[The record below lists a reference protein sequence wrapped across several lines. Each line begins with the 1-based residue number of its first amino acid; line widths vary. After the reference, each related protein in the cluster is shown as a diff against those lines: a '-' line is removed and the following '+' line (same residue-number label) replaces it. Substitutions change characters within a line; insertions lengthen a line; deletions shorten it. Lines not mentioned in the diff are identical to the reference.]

1 MTNPPETDKPITES
15 ASEPAPD
22 NGSTGLQ
29 IIGQSPLLPP
39 REPLGARVAGVF
51 GRHQAAL
58 VALCVLLLWA
68 IVALPPLWRQ
78 EPYQVGMAPGH
89 DILVPQQTFLLDD
102 EETRLRQDDAANLVT
117 PDYDPNPNAQAAA
130 LADLGSFVRA
140 GRELAAQSPRA
151 TMPQWRARYEALAVR
166 REHLSDAMLARMSQL
181 SMGRWNAVEAAMRQ
195 AIRTVYKKGQLRS
208 DVLSSG
214 SADLAQARTQIQEVT
229 TSATKSGTL
238 KHSEAVI
245 IAALVTAAVAKHP
258 NQVVNEQQTE
268 LLRQVA
274 RAGVP
279 PVYVKY
285 KADDVLVGAN
295 EIITERHWAQMQ
307 EMGLVARSLTPQ
319 VMFARLALVGLLVFF
334 GAAYLK
340 SCHSR
345 LIAQPAALW
354 LAAMV
359 PVAFAF
365 AFRLLLRVPHAE
377 YLMVPLAATA
387 AMLLTVLTNARVGVV
402 VGFMLSA
409 LCSIMARTDATW
421 LLAGSLASSIGA
433 LCVANLSSLLHV
445 VRAGVILALTNVILF
460 CAIGVLGDMAWPE
473 IGRIVL
479 WEAIAGVGAVA
490 FMSGLALLLERPF
503 GITTHFRLMELLSPS
518 ETVMK
523 RMQAEAP
530 GTYTHSL
537 MVALLAEA
545 GAKAVGADPLLCHVG
560 GLYHDIGKLR
570 RPHCFIENQS
580 GHNIHDELSPQL
592 SALIILAHVKD
603 GLELGRA
610 VRLPQP
616 VLDIIAQHHGT
627 TVLSYFYNR
636 ALLGAQSA
644 TIPAADVDT
653 QGSEISSL
661 ANYPEGAF
669 SSSLPVPDATLF
681 RYAGPRPQGKEA
693 ALVLLADT
701 IEASSRSL
709 PEVTPE
715 TLRAHIH
722 KMITLRLQEGELSE
736 CELTMRDLGTI
747 ETTFTHVLRGVL
759 HQRILYPGQAREP
772 LQQNDDWMQE
782 KWGRRR
788 EDREPSSTR
797 RRDEVV
803 TTADNASA
811 TGKSSKSSRRRE
823 RKKEKRLARQAQ
835 EQAQETEA
843 AHRETYQA
851 QETYQPSETNSPH
864 NHLYEPRTNTST
876 KTNAA
881 TQSEDKRAN
890 AKKPSIEA
898 SPGAS
903 ESAAGLQLESQR
915 NQSVE
920 ASAKQSEHA
929 SIYNGDATAIAAS
942 AGAINGAID
951 GPASRATDNQPI
963 LAPGDHGS
971 AEPRTTVAGTYK
983 ERTR

>member
-1 MTNPPETDKPITES
+1 MTNPP
-15 ASEPAPD
+15 SEPSAPLTE
-22 NGSTGLQ
+22 TGLEPQ
-29 IIGQSPLLPP
+29 VQALPVEAPLEAPPGAIEDASSSTLQAIGQLPLLPP

-58 VALCVLLLWA
+58 VALCILLLWA
-68 IVALPPLWRQ
+68 IVALPPLWRR
-78 EPYQVGMAPGH
+78 EPYQVGMAAGH
-89 DILVPQQTFLLDD
+89 DILAPQQTFLLDA
-102 EETRLRQDDAANLVT
+102 EETRRRQDDAANLVT

-130 LADLGSFVRA
+130 LADLGSLVRA
-140 GRELAAQSPRA
+140 ARELSAPSSAPSPGRLA
-151 TMPQWRARYEALAVR
+151 LPRWRARYQALAVK
-166 REHLSDAMLARMSQL
+166 REHLSDAALQTMARLPLA
-181 SMGRWNAVEAAMRQ
+181 RWNAIEATTHQ
-195 AIRTVYKKGQLRS
+195 AIRVVYQKGQLRS

-214 SADLAQARTQIQEVT
+214 SADLAQGQTLIREVT
-229 TSATKSGTL
+229 SKALEKGALTQ
-238 KHSEAVI
+238 SEAGIV
-245 IAALVTAAVAKHP
+245 AALAVAAIAKHP
-258 NQVVNEQQTE
+258 NQVINERQTE
-268 LLRQVA
+268 LLREVA

-279 PVYVKY
+279 PVYVKF
-285 KADDVLVGAN
+285 KADDVLVSAN

-307 EMGLVARSLTPQ
+307 EMGLVAPSLAPE
-319 VMFARLALVGLLVFF
+319 VMLARLGLVVLLVFF

-340 SCHSR
+340 TCHPR

-433 LCVANLSSLLHV
+433 LCVSNLSSLMHV
-445 VRAGVILALTNVILF
+445 VRAGSILALTNAVLF
-460 CAIGVLGDMAWPE
+460 CAIGILSEMTGPE

-503 GITTHFRLMELLSPS
+503 GITTHFRLMELLSPG
-518 ETVMK
+518 EVVMR

-610 VRLPQP
+610 LRLPQP

-636 ALLGAQSA
+636 ALQGAGSA
-644 TIPAADVDT
+644 TIPAADVS
-653 QGSEISSL
+653 SEAPQQL
-661 ANYPEGAF
+661 TAF
-669 SSSLPVPDATLF
+669 NSQLPTPDVTLF
-681 RYAGPRPQGKEA
+681 RYAGPRPQSKEA
-693 ALVLLADT
+693 ALILLADS

-715 TLRAHIH
+715 TLRVHIQ
-722 KMITLRLQEGELSE
+722 KMIALRLQEGELSE
-736 CELTMRDLGTI
+736 CELT
-747 ETTFTHVLRGVL
+747 
-759 HQRILYPGQAREP
+759 
-772 LQQNDDWMQE
+772 
-782 KWGRRR
+782 
-788 EDREPSSTR
+788 
-797 RRDEVV
+797 
-803 TTADNASA
+803 
-811 TGKSSKSSRRRE
+811 
-823 RKKEKRLARQAQ
+823 
-835 EQAQETEA
+835 
-843 AHRETYQA
+843 
-851 QETYQPSETNSPH
+851 
-864 NHLYEPRTNTST
+864 
-876 KTNAA
+876 
-881 TQSEDKRAN
+881 
-890 AKKPSIEA
+890 
-898 SPGAS
+898 
-903 ESAAGLQLESQR
+903 
-915 NQSVE
+915 
-920 ASAKQSEHA
+920 
-929 SIYNGDATAIAAS
+929 
-942 AGAINGAID
+942 
-951 GPASRATDNQPI
+951 
-963 LAPGDHGS
+963 
-971 AEPRTTVAGTYK
+971 
-983 ERTR
+983 

>member
-1 MTNPPETDKPITES
+1 MTNPP
-15 ASEPAPD
+15 SEPSAPL
-22 NGSTGLQ
+22 TEAGLEPQ
-29 IIGQSPLLPP
+29 VQALPVEAPLEAPLEAIEDANSPSLQAIGQLPLLPP

-51 GRHQAAL
+51 GRHQVAL

-68 IVALPPLWRQ
+68 IVALPPLWRR
-78 EPYQVGMAPGH
+78 EPYQVGMAAGH
-89 DILVPQQTFLLDD
+89 DILAPQQTFLLDA
-102 EETRLRQDDAANLVT
+102 EETRRRQDDAANLVT
-117 PDYDPNPNAQAAA
+117 PDYDPNPNAQAAS
-130 LADLGSFVRA
+130 LADLGSLVRA
-140 GRELAAQSPRA
+140 ARELSVPSPGRFSL
-151 TMPQWRARYEALAVR
+151 PRWRARYEALAVR
-166 REHLSDAMLARMSQL
+166 REHLSDAALQTMARLPLA
-181 SMGRWNAVEAAMRQ
+181 RWNAIEATTNQ
-195 AIRTVYKKGQLRS
+195 AIRVVYQKGQLRS

-214 SADLAQARTQIQEVT
+214 SADLAQGQALIREVT
-229 TSATKSGTL
+229 SKALEKGALTQ
-238 KHSEAVI
+238 SEAGIV
-245 IAALVTAAVAKHP
+245 AALAVAAIAKHP
-258 NQVVNEQQTE
+258 NQVINERQTE
-268 LLRQVA
+268 LLREVA

-279 PVYVKY
+279 PVYVKF
-285 KADDVLVGAN
+285 KADDVLVSAN

-307 EMGLVARSLTPQ
+307 EMGLVAPILAPQ
-319 VMFARLALVGLLVFF
+319 VMLARLGLVVLLVFF

-340 SCHSR
+340 TCHPR

-421 LLAGSLASSIGA
+421 LLAGTLASSIGA
-433 LCVANLSSLLHV
+433 LCVSNLSSLMHV
-445 VRAGVILALTNVILF
+445 VRAGSILALTNAILF
-460 CAIGVLGDMAWPE
+460 CAIGILSEMTGPE

-503 GITTHFRLMELLSPS
+503 GITTHFRLMELLSPG
-518 ETVMK
+518 EVVMR

-610 VRLPQP
+610 LRLPQP

-636 ALLGAQSA
+636 ALQGARSA
-644 TIPAADVDT
+644 TIPAADVS
-653 QGSEISSL
+653 SEAPQQFTVGNSQ
-661 ANYPEGAF
+661 
-669 SSSLPVPDATLF
+669 LPTPDVTLF
-681 RYAGPRPQGKEA
+681 RYAGPRPQSKEA
-693 ALVLLADT
+693 ALVLLADS

-715 TLRAHIH
+715 TLRVHIQ
-722 KMITLRLQEGELSE
+722 KMIALRLQEGELSE
-736 CELTMRDLGTI
+736 CELTLRDLGTI

-759 HQRILYPGQAREP
+759 HQRILYPGQTRET
-772 LQQNDDWMQE
+772 LQENDDWMQE

-788 EDREPSSTR
+788 EDREHPAATAENTDKNSTGSK
-797 RRDEVV
+797 
-803 TTADNASA
+803 A
-811 TGKSSKSSRRRE
+811 SKSTRRRE
-823 RKKEKRLARQAQ
+823 RKKEKRLAREAHEANLETHSP
-835 EQAQETEA
+835 EQ
-843 AHRETYQA
+843 
-851 QETYQPSETNSPH
+851 
-864 NHLYEPRTNTST
+864 NHHSYESRTDTA
-876 KTNAA
+876 KTNPLPQAENSKVA
-881 TQSEDKRAN
+881 
-890 AKKPSIEA
+890 
-898 SPGAS
+898 GA
-903 ESAAGLQLESQR
+903 ETTNGVPDLQLEPERNAGIQTISEQR
-915 NQSVE
+915 AKRNGVTG
-920 ASAKQSEHA
+920 SALH
-929 SIYNGDATAIAAS
+929 TA
-942 AGAINGAID
+942 
-951 GPASRATDNQPI
+951 DNQPI
-963 LAPGDHGS
+963 LAPGDHGN
-971 AEPRTTVAGTYK
+971 AEHRAAPVGTPK
-983 ERTR
+983 ERAKS